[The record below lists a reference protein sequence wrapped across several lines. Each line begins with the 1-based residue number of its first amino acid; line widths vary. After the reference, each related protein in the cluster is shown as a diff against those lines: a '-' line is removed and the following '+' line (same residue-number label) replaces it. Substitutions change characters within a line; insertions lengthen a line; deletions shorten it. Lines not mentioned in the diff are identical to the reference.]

1 MVQNMADPCRNCGA
15 ALSPGAAFCLVCGA
29 TVANRAASTAPS
41 VAPLGGSAPSAPGFG
56 APGFGAP
63 GFGAPGFGA
72 PGFGAP
78 SAPGFGAASAPSV
91 PGSAVPGQALPG
103 IITVGSTP
111 SGPLLPPVQVG
122 QDPRAAAATALS
134 NAAAGRRLA
143 AKIIDGVP
151 PGILFGVAGG
161 VGAAL
166 ITTTTVQGGTQVDFT
181 WLSVLMG
188 VASVL
193 SLAYAVWQWVWEAR
207 AGKTLGNLM
216 LGLRT
221 TNMEGTPAGLL
232 AIFLRSLMV
241 SLSGVVPTIGP
252 IVMLVS
258 NAWDKNDKKQGWHD
272 KVAHTLVFNVSK
284 GRNPLETGGIAERE
298 TFTPTEVPTLS
309 PVRSPLVRP
318 AAPTAGQAHA
328 GQFPPG
334 QTQMGQAQMGQAQAG
349 QTQVG
354 QAQAGQAPAP
364 GAAAA
369 VPARRLGRGKKKG
382 AAVDPFAPPA
392 IQFQNQP
399 SQAQAPAQFQNQPSQ
414 AQAPGQFQNQQPVQQ
429 FQQTNH
435 LFAPPPSAL
444 APELPIEQG
453 PITTVPGITRPL
465 AEDTT
470 APDAQT
476 GQPFQQPQQFQ
487 QPQPPQRPQQPQQ
500 PAQGMQAQGFASAGA
515 FAPAPAS
522 RPGPADAYAS
532 TPFDDEA
539 GETRARPQGSRT
551 AVRLV
556 FDDGRTEELGA
567 TALLGRN
574 PAGYDGEMIS
584 RLIPIQDSTRSVSK
598 THLHVRAAA
607 EGLWVTDRNSTN
619 GSAIANTGGVKTPL
633 IGGTPTLAVPGSR
646 VHFGDRSFAV
656 EQV

>member
-1 MVQNMADPCRNCGA
+1 M
-15 ALSPGAAFCLVCGA
+15 
-29 TVANRAASTAPS
+29 
-41 VAPLGGSAPSAPGFG
+41 
-56 APGFGAP
+56 
-63 GFGAPGFGA
+63 
-72 PGFGAP
+72 
-78 SAPGFGAASAPSV
+78 
-91 PGSAVPGQALPG
+91 
-103 IITVGSTP
+103 
-111 SGPLLPPVQVG
+111 QVG

-334 QTQMGQAQMGQAQAG
+334 QTQ
-349 QTQVG
+349 VG

-414 AQAPGQFQNQQPVQQ
+414 GQAPGQFQNQQPVQQ

-435 LFAPPPSAL
+435 LFAPPPSAP

>member
-63 GFGAPGFGA
+63 SFGA

-78 SAPGFGAASAPSV
+78 SAPGFGAAGAPGV

-334 QTQMGQAQMGQAQAG
+334 QTQMGQ
-349 QTQVG
+349 T
-354 QAQAGQAPAP
+354 QAGQAPAP

-435 LFAPPPSAL
+435 LFAPPPSAP

-465 AEDTT
+465 SEDTT